1 MATFKKTLYLMLLLN
16 SFFVTAQF
24 QGDYAIANWS
34 LSNINGNGSIDTTNE
49 PNSITLT
56 GTDGLSGAGNTN
68 YTNIIA
74 NTTQITFS
82 WAYSTSDGA
91 SFDYPNIII
100 NNGTPT
106 LFSGYGKSGSSN
118 QSGSMSISVN
128 ANDTFAFNL
137 HSVDNAVGAASV
149 TISNFTI
156 ATTSVSSLTIFG
168 EMTTNVS
175 LKVNKNGQVGGGIGI
190 LSSGKISN

>member
-56 GTDGLSGAGNTN
+56 GTDDTSGAGNTN

-91 SFDYPNIII
+91 SYDYPNIII

-106 LFSGYGKSGSSN
+106 LFSGYGKSGSTN
-118 QSGSMSISVN
+118 QSGTMNVNVSAGDSFSINMYSS
-128 ANDTFAFNL
+128 DGCCG
-137 HSVDNAVGAASV
+137 SASV

>member
-1 MATFKKTLYLMLLLN
+1 MVILKKTLYLILLLN
-16 SFFVTAQF
+16 SLFVTAQF

-34 LSNINGNGSIDTTNE
+34 LSNINGNGSVDTTNE

-56 GTDGLSGAGNTN
+56 GTDGLDGEGNTN

-82 WAYSTSDGA
+82 WAYSTFDGA
-91 SFDYPNIII
+91 SYDYPNIII
-100 NNGTPT
+100 NNGIPVIFIGFNTT
-106 LFSGYGKSGSSN
+106 GSN
-118 QSGSMSISVN
+118 DQSGTMNVNVSAGDSFSINMYSS
-128 ANDTFAFNL
+128 DGCCG
-137 HSVDNAVGAASV
+137 SASV
-149 TISNFTI
+149 IISNFTI

-175 LKVNKNGQVGGGIGI
+175 LKVNKNGQVGGGSGI
-190 LSSGKISN
+190 LSSGKISD